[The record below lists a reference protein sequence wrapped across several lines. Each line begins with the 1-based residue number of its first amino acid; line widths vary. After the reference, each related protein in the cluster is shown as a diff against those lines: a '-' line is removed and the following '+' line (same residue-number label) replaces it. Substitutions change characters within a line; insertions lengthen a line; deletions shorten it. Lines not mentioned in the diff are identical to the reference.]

1 MSTYNDHQTTPSLDI
16 PAKFL
21 NGQIRLNKNMADIQT
36 GHTLPQSAKLL
47 LAFIIF
53 SAKIQPK
60 FSEILSLTRVQQKH
74 YNLVPFSVG
83 CVGWTPPPTAWHPS
97 ADAHPQSRPLGPR
110 LVPCTA
116 SPRSCVHAS
125 SLANVKN
132 SISSCCCHKQQTMTT
147 SNK

>member
-36 GHTLPQSAKLL
+36 GHTLLQSSKLL
-47 LAFIIF
+47 LAYIIF

-60 FSEILSLTRVQQKH
+60 FSEILTLTRVQQKH

-83 CVGWTPPPTAWHPS
+83 CVG
-97 ADAHPQSRPLGPR
+97 
-110 LVPCTA
+110 
-116 SPRSCVHAS
+116 
-125 SLANVKN
+125 
-132 SISSCCCHKQQTMTT
+132 
-147 SNK
+147 